1 MKRKY
6 WIIVI
11 VSICILV
18 LATVMLSRCSSNPS
32 GRQDTQTHTEE
43 TKKNEIEENE
53 LPTISTD
60 SDSQESESSS
70 DSEES
75 ELGLNSQESESSP
88 NQATTKSDGINQE
101 NQSNSK
107 IEEFPEKSD
116 EQIQPS
122 GEEKGDETPGQ
133 STLEM
138 PFVPFD

>member
-6 WIIVI
+6 WIII
-11 VSICILV
+11 IFSICLMV
-18 LATVMLSRCSSNPS
+18 LAAVMLSRCSSNPS

-43 TKKNEIEENE
+43 TKKHEIEEKENE
-53 LPTISTD
+53 LPAISTD
-60 SDSQESESSS
+60 SDSQESESGL
-70 DSEES
+70 DSQK
-75 ELGLNSQESESSP
+75 SQSSP
-88 NQATTKSDGINQE
+88 NQTTTKSDGVNQE

-107 IEEFPEKSD
+107 TEEFPEKSD

-122 GEEKGDETPGQ
+122 GEEKGDETPGH